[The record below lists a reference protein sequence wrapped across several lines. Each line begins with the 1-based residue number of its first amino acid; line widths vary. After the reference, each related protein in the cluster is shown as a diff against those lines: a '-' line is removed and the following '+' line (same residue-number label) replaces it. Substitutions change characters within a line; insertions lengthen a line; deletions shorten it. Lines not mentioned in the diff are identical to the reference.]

1 MTPALLKTF
10 LIGPNSLTK
19 KNLHQADDDR
29 DHHHI
34 ILVEDVRLVVS
45 PGQLDTED
53 PPHKHTDNEGSTTQP
68 LTKTQEACVSSL
80 TTQAEVGTYGEE

>member
-19 KNLHQADDDR
+19 EDLYQADDDR

-45 PGQLDTED
+45 PGQLNTED
-53 PPHKHTDNEGSTTQP
+53 TAHKHTDNEGSTTQP
-68 LTKTQEACVSSL
+68 LTKTQEACVSAL
-80 TTQAEVGTYGEE
+80 ATQAEVGTYGEE